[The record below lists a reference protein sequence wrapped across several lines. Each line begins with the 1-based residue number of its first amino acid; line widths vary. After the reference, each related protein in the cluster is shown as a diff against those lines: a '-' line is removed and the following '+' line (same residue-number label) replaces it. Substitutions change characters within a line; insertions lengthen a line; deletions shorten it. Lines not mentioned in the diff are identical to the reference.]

1 VAVAPSRHEREPDG
15 AWLDADDVEWFAPDE
30 LRPWAYRRYG
40 RVERPHLRLVGAPSE
55 IELAPDGS
63 GAVII
68 PFPAPVLPTRPGRP
82 AYRQARRGWSTR
94 RKRRFATRF
103 VPTATVVMSTAVAIP
118 WLLLRPGAGAQR
130 PAALPQ
136 PEVPLAPPAP
146 GPPAAGREQPGGGP
160 EPAAATR
167 AQASRSP
174 TAVQAPPSVR
184 AGSGGPS
191 AAGAAK
197 PARRRALHAARRFRW
212 PAVRWHDTVAVGL
225 PYSGGRLVNGVRLP
239 QEGADWVT
247 WDPALDR
254 SPNREW
260 RLFGTEELVRT
271 LLTVIR
277 EYRDAHAEAPRVV
290 IGDMSRKG
298 GGPLDQ
304 HHSHQNGLDV
314 DIYYPRLDHRP
325 EEPTSIGQIDVR
337 LAQDLVD
344 RFVAAGAE
352 FVFVGPSTPLIGPP
366 SVVQKLANHDNHMH
380 VRIRPA

>member
-1 VAVAPSRHEREPDG
+1 LPYTPPG
-15 AWLDADDVEWFAPDE
+15 K
-30 LRPWAYRRYG
+30 YT
-40 RVERPHLRLVGAPSE
+40 
-55 IELAPDGS
+55 LA
-63 GAVII
+63 
-68 PFPAPVLPTRPGRP
+68 
-82 AYRQARRGWSTR
+82 
-94 RKRRFATRF
+94 ATLTGF
-103 VPTATVVMSTAVAIP
+103 KTATVADVRVDFDRSTTVDFFLEVRCVATICYVDFGWPATIREARAVAYVEI
-118 WLLLRPGAGAQR
+118 
-130 PAALPQ
+130 
-136 PEVPLAPPAP
+136 E
-146 GPPAAGREQPGGGP
+146 
-160 EPAAATR
+160 
-167 AQASRSP
+167 RSE
-174 TAVQAPPSVR
+174 PPSESNCNVSTRHSVR
-184 AGSGGPS
+184 IHESV
-191 AAGAAK
+191 
-197 PARRRALHAARRFRW
+197 
-212 PAVRWHDTVAVGL
+212 VRD
-225 PYSGGRLVNGVRLP
+225 GVRLP
-239 QEGADWVT
+239 QEGPGWTT

-325 EEPTSIGQIDVR
+325 EEPTSIDQIDVR

-366 SVVQKLANHDNHMH
+366 SVVQKLANHDTPMH